1 LTAFVRVINC
11 VQKKTPT
18 SRRREASKVDFELTE
33 AQEMLRQGARE
44 FAQGEFNAEY
54 ARQCDEEHI
63 FPRELVRKAAEHGFV
78 GSIFPEEYGGQGLGA
93 LEFALICEA
102 FCKADSTLATPILS
116 SSFGTEQIHLF
127 GSEEQKKK
135 YMPKITAGEW
145 ISCGAYTE
153 PEAGSDAAGIRTI
166 AERQGDEFVIN
177 GTKTFITNAS
187 IADFGAIS
195 CVTDKNAPRYRNM
208 SIILVDDLQDRKDVQ
223 ITDLG
228 RKMGIN
234 SSLTGEMAFTDCRV
248 PTSNI
253 IGKEGNGFMQAMT
266 FFDVTRIMV
275 AAESLGIAQG
285 AYDRALAYVRERK
298 QFGQPIAAFQATQFK
313 IAEMATKI
321 EAARNLVYK
330 AAWFTDKG
338 HPDVVLSA
346 MGKWF
351 AARIAVEVCDE
362 AIQLHGGYGY
372 MCDFDVERFYRDAKI
387 QEIYEGTKEI
397 EKHTIARAIIGK
409 L

>member
-1 LTAFVRVINC
+1 MRVINFEY
-11 VQKKTPT
+11 KKRTT
-18 SRRREASKVDFELTE
+18 SKSRQVRKVDFELTE
-33 AQEMLRQGARE
+33 AQKMLSDGARK
-44 FAQGEFNAEY
+44 FAQGEFTAEY
-54 ARQCDEEHI
+54 ARKCDEEHI
-63 FPRELVRKAAEHGFV
+63 YPRELVKKAAEHGFV
-78 GSIFPEEYGGQGLGA
+78 GAIFPEQYGGQGLGS
-93 LEFALICEA
+93 LDFALICEE
-102 FCKADSTLATPILS
+102 FCKADSTLATPVLS
-116 SSFGTEQIHLF
+116 SGFGTEQIYLF
-127 GSEEQKKK
+127 GNEKQKVK
-135 YMPKITAGEW
+135 YMPKVAAGEW

-153 PEAGSDAAGIRTI
+153 PEAGSDAAAIRTT
-166 AERQGDEFVIN
+166 AERHGDEFVIN
-177 GTKTFITNAS
+177 GTKTFITNAGV
-187 IADFGAIS
+187 ADFGAIS

-208 SIILVDDLQDRKDVQ
+208 SIILVDDLRNRKDVQ
-223 ITDLG
+223 ISDLG

-248 PTSNI
+248 PVSNLV
-253 IGKEGNGFMQAMT
+253 GKESNGFMQAMT
-266 FFDVTRIMV
+266 FFDVTRVMV
-275 AAESLGIAQG
+275 GAQSLGIAQG

-298 QFGQPIAAFQATQFK
+298 QFGQAIGAFQATQFK

-330 AAWFTDKG
+330 AAWLMDKG
-338 HPDVVLSA
+338 HPDAILSA
-346 MGKWF
+346 MAKWF

-397 EKHTIARAIIGK
+397 EKYTIGRAIIGK

>member
-1 LTAFVRVINC
+1 M
-11 VQKKTPT
+11 
-18 SRRREASKVDFELTE
+18 DFELTE
-33 AQEMLRQGARE
+33 AQKMLRDGARE
-44 FAQGEFNAEY
+44 FAQGEFTAEY
-54 ARQCDEEHI
+54 ARKCDQEHI
-63 FPRELVRKAAEHGFV
+63 FPRELVRKAGEHGFI
-78 GSIFPEEYGGQGLGA
+78 GAIFPEEYGGQALGWFDFS
-93 LEFALICEA
+93 LVCEE
-102 FCKADSTLATPILS
+102 FCKADSTLSAPVLS
-116 SSFGTEQIHLF
+116 SGFGTEQIYLF
-127 GSEEQKKK
+127 GSEEQKRKH
-135 YMPKITAGEW
+135 MPKITTGEW

-153 PEAGSDAAGIRTI
+153 PEAGSDAAAIRTT

-177 GTKTFITNAS
+177 GTKTFVTNAGV
-187 IADFGAIS
+187 ADFGAIS

-208 SIILVDDLQDRKDVQ
+208 SIILVDDLQNRKDVQ
-223 ITDLG
+223 ISDLG

-234 SSLTGEMAFTDCRV
+234 ASLTGEMAFIDCRV
-248 PTSNI
+248 PVSNL
-253 IGKEGNGFMQAMT
+253 IGKESNGFMQAMT

-275 AAESLGIAQG
+275 AAMSVGIAQG

-298 QFGQPIAAFQATQFK
+298 QFGQAIGAFQATQFK

-330 AAWFTDKG
+330 AAWFIDKG
-338 HPDVVLSA
+338 QPDVILSSMA
-346 MGKWF
+346 KWF

-397 EKHTIARAIIGK
+397 EKYTMGRAIIGK

>member
-1 LTAFVRVINC
+1 
-11 VQKKTPT
+11 
-18 SRRREASKVDFELTE
+18 VDFELTE
-33 AQEMLRQGARE
+33 AQKMLRDGAKE
-44 FAQGEFNAEY
+44 FARGEFSAEY
-54 ARQCDEEHI
+54 ARKCDEEHI
-63 FPRELVRKAAEHGFV
+63 YPRELVKKAGEHGFV
-78 GSIFPEEYGGQGLGA
+78 GAIFPEEYGGQALGWFDFS
-93 LEFALICEA
+93 LVCEE
-102 FCKADSTLATPILS
+102 FCKADSTLSAPVLS
-116 SSFGTEQIHLF
+116 SGFGTEQIYLF
-127 GSEEQKKK
+127 GSEEQKRK
-135 YMPKITAGEW
+135 YMPKIATGEW

-153 PEAGSDAAGIRTI
+153 PEAGSDAAAIRTT

-177 GTKTFITNAS
+177 GTKTFVTNAGV
-187 IADFGAIS
+187 ADFGAIS

-208 SIILVDDLQDRKDVQ
+208 SIVLVDDLQNRKDVQ
-223 ITDLG
+223 ISDLG

-234 SSLTGEMAFTDCRV
+234 ASLTGEMAFIDCRV
-248 PTSNI
+248 PVSNL
-253 IGKEGNGFMQAMT
+253 IGKESNGFMQAMT

-275 AAESLGIAQG
+275 AAMSVGIALG
-285 AYDRALAYVRERK
+285 AYERTLVYIRERK
-298 QFGQPIAAFQATQFK
+298 QFGQAIGAFQATQFK

-330 AAWFTDKG
+330 AAWFIDKG
-338 HPDVVLSA
+338 QPDVILSSMA
-346 MGKWF
+346 KWF

-397 EKHTIARAIIGK
+397 EKYTMGRAIIGK